1 MHLRVQKLHL
11 DQDIQFTNVTARKK
25 KNRYESLELKNRIL
39 FAGKRRTKINKI
51 SKTSYELPPIPLL
64 PISLSLLPQL
74 ISRAS
79 LSICLCSLNTWLSIR
94 ISYGIGGTNVSR
106 KTLLLA
112 RCNAISQ
119 RLMYLPGLVLLRTI
133 SPSLADYIA
142 NRLQPNRVQK
152 PVLGLRL
159 NSSLPPFLP

>member
-25 KNRYESLELKNRIL
+25 NRYESLELKNRVL
-39 FAGKRRTKINKI
+39 FARKRRTKINKI

-79 LSICLCSLNTWLSIR
+79 LSICLCSSNTWLSIR